1 MGFVGAAAFRS
12 GTLQAPIAFDVV
24 SNGGEMDLALGLG
37 EPEPSHATKMI
48 AALPSAEDFL
58 DPGANGPQRTIVR
71 FEPCGGQPAMALAHE
86 LRSSAL
92 GFDGL
97 FDRQRIIGFVGVN
110 LAGLFRDDRRS
121 DSNIGL
127 IGRRRLNR
135 ADDSRVLVCSNMRL

>member
-1 MGFVGAAAFRS
+1 
-12 GTLQAPIAFDVV
+12 
-24 SNGGEMDLALGLG
+24 
-37 EPEPSHATKMI
+37 
-48 AALPSAEDFL
+48 
-58 DPGANGPQRTIVR
+58 
-71 FEPCGGQPAMALAHE
+71 MALAHE

-110 LAGLFRDDRRS
+110 LAGLFRDGRRS

-135 ADDSRVLVCSNMRL
+135 ADDSRVLVCSNMRLIAMRGRTRAVLHPGGLFVPFGCRADHGRVDQRALADNGTL